1 MSKRNSEGKRS
12 ARERLREQQAKQ
24 RVAERRARVLKVGA
38 VVVAVLGTGTVA
50 GVLIAD
56 GGGDSGGESPSA
68 KPVTVGRS
76 SAPATLTVYEDFRC
90 PACGQF
96 ENQYRSTIQDLE
108 KAGKLKTE
116 YHIVTLIDQ
125 SMGGNGS
132 TRAANAALCA
142 KDEGQQKFRQY
153 HDVLFQNQPQEQDDA
168 FGSDER
174 LLELAGEVDG
184 LDNARFRK
192 CVDEGGNDA
201 RVKRS
206 NAAFKESDHQGTP
219 TVLLDGEDVYGNQQ
233 EPLTPE
239 KLREKVEDKAEG

>member
-12 ARERLREQQAKQ
+12 ARERLREEQAKQ
-24 RVAERRARVLKVGA
+24 RVTERRKRALKVGTA
-38 VVVAVLGTGTVA
+38 VVAVLGIGTVA
-50 GVLIAD
+50 GVLVAD
-56 GGGDSGGESPSA
+56 RGGDSGGESPSA

-96 ENQYRSTIQDLE
+96 ENQYRSTIQQLE

-125 SMGGNGS
+125 NMGGNGS

-142 KDEGQQKFRQY
+142 KDEGREKFTRY

-168 FGSDER
+168 FGSNER
-174 LLELAGEVDG
+174 LLTLAGEVKG
-184 LDNARFRK
+184 LDNARFRE
-192 CVDEGGNDA
+192 CVEQGGNDA
-201 RVKRS
+201 RVQRS
-206 NAAFKESDHQGTP
+206 NAAFKETDHQGTP
-219 TVLLDGEDVYGNQQ
+219 TVLLDGENIYGNQQ
-233 EPLTPE
+233 EPLTPQ
-239 KLREKVEDKAEG
+239 KLREKVEEKAAG